1 MARRYEISLILD
13 AQLSEEDI
21 DGAIERCEG
30 FLTGEGARIV
40 DVHRMGPRK
49 LAYELKKHQRG
60 FYAFIRF
67 DAESGMLP
75 ELDRRCRLEESVLR
89 HMVLVSE
96 DGAEEAADEAD
107 EADAAVEADDAVE
120 AQADAPETSEKDA
133 PEAGESSHE

>member
-40 DVHRMGPRK
+40 DVNRMGLRK
-49 LAYELKKHQRG
+49 LAYELGKHQRG
-60 FYAFIRF
+60 FYAFIQF
-67 DAESGMLP
+67 DAESEMLP
-75 ELDRRCRLEESVLR
+75 EMNRRCRLEESVLR

-96 DGAEEAADEAD
+96 DKAEAESQ
-107 EADAAVEADDAVE
+107 DAAVEANEAVDAP
-120 AQADAPETSEKDA
+120 ADAPETSEKDA
-133 PEAGESSHE
+133 PEARGGRHE

>member
-13 AQLSEEDI
+13 AQLSEEDV

-40 DVHRMGPRK
+40 DVQRMGLRK
-49 LAYELKKHQRG
+49 LAYELGKHQRG

-96 DGAEEAADEAD
+96 ERAEAADEA
-107 EADAAVEADDAVE
+107 V
-120 AQADAPETSEKDA
+120 DA
-133 PEAGESSHE
+133 PEAGEGSHE